1 MGKLDFLSALK
12 QFLKPKVG
20 SAKWFNSFPKMT
32 TQELKNIRES
42 FVQRLF
48 DPNEDMQLRCQIRD
62 KILPYIDRILR
73 CRN

>member
-32 TQELKNIRES
+32 TQELKNIREA
-42 FVQRLF
+42 FV
-48 DPNEDMQLRCQIRD
+48 
-62 KILPYIDRILR
+62 
-73 CRN
+73 